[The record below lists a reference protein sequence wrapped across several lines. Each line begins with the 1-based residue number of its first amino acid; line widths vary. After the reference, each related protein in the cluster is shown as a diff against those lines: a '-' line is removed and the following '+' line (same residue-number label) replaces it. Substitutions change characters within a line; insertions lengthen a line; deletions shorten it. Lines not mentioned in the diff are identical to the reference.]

1 MPIRREKTK
10 QQTEMVTSSGFEA
23 SPYVLNYIVIV
34 HSFLRL
40 TVTVTLKITS
50 WCWSKQFIQSSRCWR
65 LRRWSPRCAVREQ
78 EKNRKKSCIC
88 KLYLAEW
95 LPPVDVSFSFY
106 LSISERKKSTKYNN
120 SNCTCSAFDW
130 SVHLPMGEA
139 IFWDWSEDLLPQ
151 DFLPDNE
158 KFHAFFSIDHEQSLP
173 LS

>member
-1 MPIRREKTK
+1 MRREKTK

-106 LSISERKKSTKYNN
+106 LSISERKKNALNT
-120 SNCTCSAFDW
+120 TTATAPVQLLIGAFTFQWVKPYFETDRKIFCLRTFFLTMKSFMPF
-130 SVHLPMGEA
+130 SV
-139 IFWDWSEDLLPQ
+139 
-151 DFLPDNE
+151 
-158 KFHAFFSIDHEQSLP
+158 
-173 LS
+173 